1 METANES
8 ETHEISQS
16 EVDAWRDNF
25 EARAAAAYKKRPPLL
40 PRLTPRQAHRDD
52 LRHALVVRKL
62 PPRESGIAV
71 EQLFDAPGPVGW
83 YETPG
88 GVRVQIV
95 VDPAMPPGAWRLEN
109 AATGERVNA
118 GDFGRR

>member
-1 METANES
+1 METANAK
-8 ETHEISQS
+8 
-16 EVDAWRDNF
+16 V
-25 EARAAAAYKKRPPLL
+25 
-40 PRLTPRQAHRDD
+40 TPRQAHPDD

-62 PPRESGIAV
+62 PPRDSGIVV
-71 EQLFDAPGPVGW
+71 EQFFGAPGPVGW

-88 GVRVQIV
+88 GVRVAIV
-95 VDPAMPPGAWRLEN
+95 VDPAMPPGAWRLEH